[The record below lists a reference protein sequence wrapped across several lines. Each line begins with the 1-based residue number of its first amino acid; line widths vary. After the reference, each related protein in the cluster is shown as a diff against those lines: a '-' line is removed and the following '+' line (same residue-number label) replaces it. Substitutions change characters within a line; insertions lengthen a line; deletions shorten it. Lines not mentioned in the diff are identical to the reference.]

1 MRNILAIVER
11 ELRAYFNSPIAYVI
25 LTIFVLLSGIFF
37 RSILAQVLELGLRSQ
52 FQAQQLGPR
61 PMDMP
66 GMISRGFLSTM
77 SVILLFIMPILTMG
91 LFSEEKKRGTI
102 ELLLTAPLTDLQ
114 VVLGKFFAAGAFFII
129 LLLSTWVPM
138 AVLYL
143 YSTPGPASGPI
154 LTAYLGLLLYG
165 LAIVAIGLFISTLTE
180 NQIIAAVL
188 SFGTIMILWLVDV
201 VANNSDS
208 PTSKSVLTYLSILSH
223 LDDFMKGV
231 LSTSNIIFYVSLM
244 LVGLF
249 LTYRSLDSLRWRG

>member
-1 MRNILAIVER
+1 MRNVLAIVER
-11 ELRAYFNSPIAYVI
+11 ELRAYFNSPIAYVV
-25 LTIFVLLSGIFF
+25 LTIFVFLSGIFF
-37 RSILAQVLELGLRSQ
+37 RSILAQVMQMGLISQ
-52 FQAQQLGPR
+52 MQAQQLGPR

-77 SVILLFIMPILTMG
+77 SVIMLFIMPMLTMG

-102 ELLLTAPLTDLQ
+102 ELLLTSPLTDLQ
-114 VVLGKFFAAGAFFII
+114 VVLGKFFAAGLFFVI
-129 LLLSTWVPM
+129 LLVTTWIPM

-143 YSTPGPASGPI
+143 YSSPASGPI

-165 LAIVAIGLFISTLTE
+165 LAIIAIGLFISTLTE

-188 SFGTIMILWLVDV
+188 SFGAIMVLWLVDV
-201 VANNSDS
+201 VANNAESA
-208 PTSKSVLTYLSILSH
+208 TSKSVLTYFSILSH

-231 LSTSNIIFYVSLM
+231 LSTSHIIFYISLM

-249 LTYRSLDSLRWRG
+249 LTYRSIDSLRWRA

>member
-11 ELRAYFNSPIAYVI
+11 ELRAYFNSPIAYVV
-25 LTIFVLLSGIFF
+25 LTIFVFLAGIFF
-37 RSILAQVLELGLRSQ
+37 RSILAQVMQMGLMSQ
-52 FQAQQLGPR
+52 MQAQQLGPR

-77 SVILLFIMPILTMG
+77 SVILLFIMPMLTMG

-114 VVLGKFFAAGAFFII
+114 VVLGKFFAAAAFYLI
-129 LLLSTWVPM
+129 LLISTWIPM

-143 YSTPGPASGPI
+143 YGSPASGPI

-165 LAIVAIGLFISTLTE
+165 LAILAIGLFISTLTE

-188 SFGTIMILWLVDV
+188 SFGTIMVLWLVDV
-201 VANNSDS
+201 VAQNAES
-208 PTSKSVLTYLSILSH
+208 PTSKGLLTYLSILSH
-223 LDDFMKGV
+223 LDDFMKGI
-231 LSTSNIIFYVSLM
+231 LATSHVIFYISLM
-244 LVGLF
+244 LTALF
-249 LTYRSLDSLRWRG
+249 LTYRSIDSLRWRG

>member
-11 ELRAYFNSPIAYVI
+11 ELRAYFSSPIAYVV
-25 LTIFVLLSGIFF
+25 LTIFIFISGLFF
-37 RSILAQVLELGLRSQ
+37 RSILAQVMQMGLMSQ
-52 FQAQQLGPR
+52 MQAAQLGPR

-77 SVILLFIMPILTMG
+77 SVILLFIMPMLTMG

-102 ELLLTAPLTDLQ
+102 ELLLTSPLTDLQ
-114 VVLGKFFAAGAFFII
+114 VVLGKFFAGAAFFVI

-138 AVLYL
+138 AALYV
-143 YSTPGPASGPI
+143 YGSPASGPI

-165 LAIVAIGLFISTLTE
+165 LALIAIGLFISTLTE

-201 VANNSDS
+201 VANNAES
-208 PTSKSVLTYLSILSH
+208 PTSKGLLTYLSILSH

-231 LSTSNIIFYVSLM
+231 LSTSHIIFYVSLM

-249 LTYRSLDSLRWRG
+249 LTYRSIDSLRWRG